1 MFEKSVVK
9 ISLFSFSLLFHS
21 AVAFNITQV
30 LTQYASFSTF
40 NSYLT
45 LTNLAP
51 EINSRQSITVLVV
64 ENNNL
69 SPLSGKSSDVLKKI
83 MSVHVILD
91 YFDVP
96 KLQQLSNKST
106 IVTTLFQ
113 TTGLAKGQQGF
124 VNVTHL
130 SSDNIAFGSAVPGA
144 MTGSNLV
151 KSVVSQP
158 YNFSVL
164 QVTNVIIPVGIDG
177 ALNSSS
183 STSPSPLSSPGAST
197 SPSMAPGASPNLSP
211 TISPSTAPA
220 TSISPSSSNTPSQAP
235 RSAASP
241 RSAPVPSTAPTA
253 NAPITD
259 APSAG
264 VPSANAPAVD
274 TPVASAPVAN
284 TPVTNGPAADKPPA
298 DNSRSA
304 DKALHTGLA
313 SVFTIVLSSLSLASR
328 I

>member
-1 MFEKSVVK
+1 MLEMSVVK

-64 ENNNL
+64 EINNL
-69 SPLSGKSSDVLKKI
+69 STLSGKSSDVLKKI

-96 KLQQLSNKST
+96 KLQQLSNKSA

-113 TTGLAKGQQGF
+113 TTGLAKAQQGF
-124 VNVTHL
+124 VN
-130 SSDNIAFGSAVPGA
+130 
-144 MTGSNLV
+144 
-151 KSVVSQP
+151 P

-177 ALNSSS
+177 ASNSSS
-183 STSPSPLSSPGAST
+183 STSPSPSTSPGAST

-211 TISPSTAPA
+211 TISSSTAPA
-220 TSISPSSSNTPSQAP
+220 TSISPSSSNAPSQAP
-235 RSAASP
+235 RSAATP
-241 RSAPVPSTAPTA
+241 GSAPVPSTAPTA
-253 NAPITD
+253 NAPVTD

-284 TPVTNGPAADKPPA
+284 TPVTNGPAADTPPA
-298 DNSRSA
+298 DNSQSA

>member
-1 MFEKSVVK
+1 MGISVVK

-30 LTQYASFSTF
+30 LSQYASFSTF
-40 NSYLT
+40 NSFLT
-45 LTNLAP
+45 LTNLAS

-96 KLQQLSNKST
+96 KLQKLSNKST

-124 VNVTHL
+124 VNVTQL
-130 SSDNIAFGSAVPGA
+130 SSDSIAFGSAVPGS
-144 MTGSNLV
+144 TISSNLV

-164 QVTNVIIPVGIDG
+164 QVTNVIIPEGIDG
-177 ALNSSS
+177 ASNSNS
-183 STSPSPLSSPGAST
+183 STSPSPSSSPRAST
-197 SPSMAPGASPNLSP
+197 APSMAPGASPNLSP
-211 TISPSTAPA
+211 TISQSTAPA
-220 TSISPSSSNTPSQAP
+220 TSISPSSSNAPSQAP
-235 RSAASP
+235 TLAATP
-241 RSAPVPSTAPTA
+241 GSAPIPSAAPTA
-253 NAPITD
+253 NAPVTD

-264 VPSANAPAVD
+264 VPSANVPAPD
-274 TPVASAPVAN
+274 TPVAS
-284 TPVTNGPAADKPPA
+284 TPVTNGPAADTQPA
-298 DNSRSA
+298 DNSQSA
-304 DKALHTGLA
+304 DKALHSGLA
-313 SVFTIVLSSLSLASR
+313 SVLTIALSSLCLASR

>member
-1 MFEKSVVK
+1 MLEMSVVK

-69 SPLSGKSSDVLKKI
+69 STLSGKSSDVLKKI

-113 TTGLAKGQQGF
+113 TTGLAKAQQGF

-144 MTGSNLV
+144 TIDSNLV

-177 ALNSSS
+177 ASNSSS
-183 STSPSPLSSPGAST
+183 STSPSPSTSPGAST
-197 SPSMAPGASPNLSP
+197 SPSMAPG
-211 TISPSTAPA
+211 
-220 TSISPSSSNTPSQAP
+220 
-235 RSAASP
+235 
-241 RSAPVPSTAPTA
+241 SAPVPSTAPTA
-253 NAPITD
+253 NAPVTD

-284 TPVTNGPAADKPPA
+284 TPVANGPAADTPPA
-298 DNSRSA
+298 DNSQSA